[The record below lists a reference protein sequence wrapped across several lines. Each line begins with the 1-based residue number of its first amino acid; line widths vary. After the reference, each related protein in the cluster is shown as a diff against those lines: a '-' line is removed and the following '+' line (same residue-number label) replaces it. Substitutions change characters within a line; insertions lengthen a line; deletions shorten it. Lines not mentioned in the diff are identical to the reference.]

1 MIFMIYVWGI
11 ENPFNRKFTKRKLR
25 GIIQAL
31 PLQSFLE
38 LKDIVI
44 HARSFSESSVQKSN

>member
-1 MIFMIYVWGI
+1 MIFMLYVWGI
-11 ENPFNRKFTKRKLR
+11 ENPCNRKSTKRKLR

-44 HARSFSESSVQKSN
+44 HARCVSESLAQTSN

>member
-1 MIFMIYVWGI
+1 MLYVWGI
-11 ENPFNRKFTKRKLR
+11 ENPCNRKSTKRKLR

-44 HARSFSESSVQKSN
+44 HARRVSESLAQISN

>member
-11 ENPFNRKFTKRKLR
+11 ENPFNRKSTKRKLR
-25 GIIQAL
+25 GIMQAL

-44 HARSFSESSVQKSN
+44 HARNFSESSVQKSN